1 MNLVNQEQTEKIT
14 ESRFQTLNPKVVLHW
29 VWPTVA
35 LGAVL
40 IILTFLLTQGLASYH
55 SGSGVVNTDP
65 NLQGVYGQEKNERFA
80 YRWTRP
86 EWKLFLAAAPIRK
99 YQLRFSGLSIEPHP
113 VEVRD
118 GNNKLLF
125 SFTPTGD
132 LQNYQFDIPAS
143 ALSSDGLVLNFK
155 TTSYNAPEGRKLGIL
170 LTEIELIS
178 QEGIGLPGQ
187 ALIRNT
193 LGLGIGLSWLFT
205 GITVAVWGWRKRPLW
220 PYAIGLLGGV
230 SGCLFTTTNPSEAVR
245 LLPLPVSYL
254 WEGLGIVYTFIGLAL
269 LLRAV
274 SKFLP
279 FLQFRD
285 DQQTIN
291 VLPKPDIAKS
301 KNHWY
306 ILAAIALLGF
316 VGRLVNP
323 FALPIFIDESYHTRT
338 GAYVLDG
345 TGPFT
350 LAPAG
355 EVFYGWILA
364 IVFNFIGLDN
374 LLLWGRWLSATTGL
388 VTILVSYKI
397 GERLFSA
404 RAGLLAA
411 GLWAIL
417 PYSFWHERMALVDP
431 MAAMFTG
438 LSIYF
443 SLCLL
448 AASKPSKI
456 LLFSFLTG
464 VMLYAGL
471 LTKLLGLL
479 VLPIPGL
486 ILIFIYSPRRWAN
499 YLPRSGLIYASFW
512 LCTIFTV
519 SQYQGNW
526 DSVHLTTYVA
536 GPTFKDVLANLSEFG
551 QWFYAYVTPPLL
563 VVCLLGIGW
572 LFYRKWRIAAPLVLI
587 AVIALVPLFLVAR
600 IFFPRYMLYLLL
612 PLVLAAAGGLDL
624 ILNKLRQH
632 RKVSWGYI
640 GLVIVSLPVLWFNYL
655 IVTDPLS
662 TPLPQID
669 KIQYQQG
676 MAAGKG
682 AYEARD
688 FLIKEQATRQRT
700 LVVLESAGF
709 NEFLPALLYGRKGFE
724 LIYYSEINAK
734 EAQRALD
741 SRNKTDVYVIYVSP
755 NPNPIQDFSAVYP
768 NLKLKQ
774 VLSVPRPTDTMYI
787 FQVE

>member
-1 MNLVNQEQTEKIT
+1 MY
-14 ESRFQTLNPKVVLHW
+14 W
-29 VWPTVA
+29 VWPT
-35 LGAVL
+35 AVL
-40 IILTFLLTQGLASYH
+40 VVVLTILAFSLAQGLVSFRA
-55 SGSGVVNTDP
+55 GTGVANTDP
-65 NLQGVYGQEKNERFA
+65 NLQGFYGQEKNERFA

-86 EWKLFLAAAPIRK
+86 EWKLTLSAAPIRQ
-99 YQLRFSGLSIEPHP
+99 YQLRLSGLIIESHP

-132 LQNYQFDIPAS
+132 LQNYQFDIPSS
-143 ALSSDGLVLNFK
+143 ALTSGGLILNFK
-155 TTSYNAPEGRKLGIL
+155 TASYNAPEGRKLGIL
-170 LTEIELIS
+170 LTEIELNS
-178 QEGIGLPGQ
+178 QGGIGLPGH
-187 ALIRNT
+187 ALIFNT
-193 LGLGIGLSWLFT
+193 LGLGIGLSWIFT
-205 GITVAVWGWRKRPLW
+205 GVVVALRGWRKRPLW
-220 PYAIGLLGGV
+220 PYANGLLGGV
-230 SGCLFTTTNPSEAVR
+230 SGCLFTINIPAEAVR
-245 LLPLPVSYL
+245 LLPLPISYL
-254 WEGLGIVYTFIGLAL
+254 WEGLGIIFTFIGLAL
-269 LLRAV
+269 LLRIV

-285 DQQTIN
+285 DQQTVN
-291 VLPKPDIAKS
+291 VLPKADIAKS
-301 KNHWY
+301 KNYWY
-306 ILAAIALLGF
+306 ILLAIAMLGF

-355 EVFYGWILA
+355 EVLYGWILA
-364 IVFNFIGLDN
+364 VVFNFIGLDN

-388 VTILVSYKI
+388 ATILVSYKI

-417 PYSFWHERMALVDP
+417 PYSFWHERMALVDS

-456 LLFSFLTG
+456 LLYSVLTG

-499 YLPRSGLIYASFW
+499 YLPRIGLIYASFW

-526 DSVHLTTYVA
+526 DSGHLTVYVA
-536 GPTFKDVLANLSEFG
+536 SPTSKDMLNNISEFG

-563 VVCLLGIGW
+563 VVCLVGIGW
-572 LFYRKWRIAAPLVLI
+572 LFYRKWRIAAPLILT

-600 IFFPRYMLYLLL
+600 IFFPRYMLYILL

-624 ILNKLRQH
+624 ILNKLGQH

-640 GLVIVSLPVLWFNYL
+640 GLVLVSLPALWFNYL
-655 IVTDPLS
+655 IITDPLS
-662 TPLPQID
+662 APLPQLD
-669 KIQYQQG
+669 KTQYQEG

-688 FLIKEQATRQRT
+688 FLIKEQAARQRT

-724 LIYYSEINAK
+724 LIYYSEIKAK

-755 NPNPIQDFSAVYP
+755 KPNPIQDFSAVYP
-768 NLKLKQ
+768 NLKFKQ
-774 VLSVPRPTDTMYI
+774 VLSVQRPIDTMYI